1 MIIIQ
6 LNGRSFLIN
15 FTTCNNRQVSL
26 MTSCINHRL
35 YLKYFRRVNIC
46 QLHSTYNLALHVAR
60 LVVCLS
66 FYMSELFGWNMAE
79 IENVTKNFSGPVD
92 ANNGTSKGW
101 QAFQI
106 IFWTFLSAAAVI
118 GNGLVLVCVLLKK
131 RRNSSTF
138 KFYGSLALGD
148 LLVG

>member
-1 MIIIQ
+1 MDE
-6 LNGRSFLIN
+6 
-15 FTTCNNRQVSL
+15 TENN
-26 MTSCINHRL
+26 TN
-35 YLKYFRRVNIC
+35 
-46 QLHSTYNLALHVAR
+46 
-60 LVVCLS
+60 
-66 FYMSELFGWNMAE
+66 
-79 IENVTKNFSGPVD
+79 NFSGQGETVD
-92 ANNGTSKGW
+92 TNASMPKGW

-106 IFWTFLSAAAVI
+106 IFWTWLSAASVI

>member
-1 MIIIQ
+1 MDET
-6 LNGRSFLIN
+6 G
-15 FTTCNNRQVSL
+15 NN
-26 MTSCINHRL
+26 TN
-35 YLKYFRRVNIC
+35 
-46 QLHSTYNLALHVAR
+46 
-60 LVVCLS
+60 
-66 FYMSELFGWNMAE
+66 
-79 IENVTKNFSGPVD
+79 NFSAQRETVD
-92 ANNGTSKGW
+92 TNPGTSKGW

-106 IFWTFLSAAAVI
+106 IFWTWLSAAAVI